1 MNNDVSDYD
10 LFSYDYSQYWTK
22 RRYEDLAE
30 KHLLN
35 KMFQQKSGDWFID
48 IGGSYGRLT
57 STYDKKYKNPVILDY
72 SAKTLRNNY
81 EVLKNKYPNIN
92 LIAANAYKMPLKDNV
107 FDGGL
112 MVRVLHHIE
121 NPEGYLKEVR
131 RIMKPKST
139 YIQEFA
145 NKVHLK
151 AILRALLK
159 GNFKIFSKEI
169 YEQPS
174 ISVTEGTGDNIEGIF
189 LNYHPG
195 HVKELLEQNN
205 FTLKKKTGCSFLRI
219 PFLKKLFND
228 QILLFFEKIM
238 QATLSWSNISP
249 SIFLETEVKKKSSDI
264 EKFETLEDI
273 LACPECKG
281 SLHINSDIA
290 TCEKCKK
297 VYEKKDNVWD
307 FRVL

>member
-10 LFSYDYSQYWTK
+10 LFSYDYSKYWTK

-30 KHLLN
+30 KHVLN
-35 KMFQQKSGDWFID
+35 KLFKKKSGDWFID
-48 IGGSYGRLT
+48 IGGSYGRLG
-57 STYDKKYKNPVILDY
+57 STYYEKYKNPVILDY
-72 SAKTLRNNY
+72 SAKTLMNNY

-121 NPEGYLKEVR
+121 NPEAYFEELK
-131 RIMKPKST
+131 RIMKPNST

-151 AILRALLK
+151 AIIRGLLK
-159 GNFKIFSKEI
+159 GNFKIFSKEV

-189 LNYHPG
+189 LNYHPA
-195 HVKELLEQNN
+195 HVKELFEKHN
-205 FTLKKKTGCSFLRI
+205 FVVKKKIGCSFLRI

-228 QILLFFEKIM
+228 EILLFFEKII
-238 QATLSWSNISP
+238 QATLSWTNFSP
-249 SIFLETEVKKKSSDI
+249 SIFLETEVKKK
-264 EKFETLEDI
+264 KFKPHEYQNLEDI
-273 LACPECKG
+273 LACPACKG
-281 SLHINSDIA
+281 DLKFEGDIA
-290 TCEKCKK
+290 KCKK
-297 VYEKKDNVWD
+297 CKKEYKKTDNVWD
-307 FRVL
+307 FREL